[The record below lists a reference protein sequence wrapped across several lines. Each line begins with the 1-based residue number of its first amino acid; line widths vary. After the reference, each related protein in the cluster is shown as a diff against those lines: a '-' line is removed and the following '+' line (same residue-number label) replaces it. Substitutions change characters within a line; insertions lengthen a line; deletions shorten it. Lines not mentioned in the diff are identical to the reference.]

1 MTTIVNDTK
10 AIVAWMEGRCTVQEQ
25 RCDCPCLG
33 ACKTAAGG
41 LVAGGPNTQQQ
52 QHNVCVK
59 SPKQLHLPLRWD
71 RNHWWTGCNTII
83 VTYDLTSCA
92 MPMYSVPTMERD
104 MSTWV
109 STWRAANAT
118 SVSASCGAPSSRKG
132 TTRAAV
138 DSGAATEAASS
149 PAAPACCRARLAAKE
164 ATAVMV

>member
-1 MTTIVNDTK
+1 
-10 AIVAWMEGRCTVQEQ
+10 
-25 RCDCPCLG
+25 
-33 ACKTAAGG
+33 
-41 LVAGGPNTQQQ
+41 
-52 QHNVCVK
+52 
-59 SPKQLHLPLRWD
+59 
-71 RNHWWTGCNTII
+71 
-83 VTYDLTSCA
+83 
-92 MPMYSVPTMERD
+92 

-138 DSGAATEAASS
+138 DSGAAMEAASN